1 MAPQPAGA
9 AAAPHPRPSAPPS
22 SFQLP
27 PLLSVLA
34 TLCFIAAGAVVVWTF
49 GALSFRSDWLG
60 LWGALSF
67 YYIPQS
73 AARSYSYYLHRAA
86 AAVWSA
92 LIVLLLA
99 SVFLARAKYERF
111 HRVVGTLVVICDAV
125 NIVSGLTALIQAPFP
140 DKWSTA
146 FVSVNAGVNTLL
158 IGAFVLSLGDRVV
171 PRAWHP
177 WLAFGFVLSP
187 LGFLLQTNVFYVGCT
202 LTSSTTQRANIWH
215 GALVAAMV
223 LSATVTAGVYAVY
236 RRWYSTEALL
246 PPSEEKKQA
255 PVA

>member
-1 MAPQPAGA
+1 MPEQLAGA
-9 AAAPHPRPSAPPS
+9 AAAPLQQHRPPPS
-22 SFQLP
+22 YFYLSTLP
-27 PLLSVLA
+27 SVLA
-34 TLCFIAAGAVVVWTF
+34 TLGFVAAGAIVAWTF
-49 GALSFRSDWLG
+49 VALSFRSDWFG
-60 LWGALSF
+60 LWRALSF

-73 AARSYSYYLHRAA
+73 AARSYSYFLHRAA

-111 HRVVGTLVVICDAV
+111 HRVVGTLVVACDAV
-125 NIVSGLTALIQAPFP
+125 NIVSGLVALIQAPFP
-140 DKWSTA
+140 DRWSTA

-158 IGAFVLSLGDRVV
+158 IAAFGLSLCDRIV

-177 WLAFGFVLSP
+177 WLAFGFLLSP

-202 LTSSTTQRANIWH
+202 LTSATTQRANIWH

-223 LSATVTAGVYAVY
+223 LSAAVTAAVYAVY

-246 PPSEEKKQA
+246 TPSEEKKQP